1 MQGECD
7 LVIGNDVDVRKLSLA
22 ELQEIKRRWF
32 EMANQGGKVEAAQ
45 LVALGLGQRVRD
57 DFVYEATENG
67 QRILFKA
74 DRHLGGVVVL
84 VNDKRVLDT
93 RRGEGLFVPGGWEL
107 VLDRLYS
114 HEQKMLEMRDQDARR
129 EQQRQLLID
138 ELLLEE

>member
-93 RRGEGLFVPGGWEL
+93 R
-107 VLDRLYS
+107 
-114 HEQKMLEMRDQDARR
+114 
-129 EQQRQLLID
+129 
-138 ELLLEE
+138 